1 MGLGKLR
8 QDRYWVV
15 ADGKDSNTI
24 TREIG
29 QGVLQLDELRL
40 TERSPRGTAMKE
52 HDRTSPGAGPTVP
65 TAGPRRERRVPRR
78 RTTQAGCQPLGAAV
92 MENCAGSGL
101 IGERMTRRR

>member
-40 TERSPRGTAMKE
+40 TERSPRSTAMKE
-52 HDRTSPGAGPTVP
+52 HDRTSPSAGLVQINRLTVLI
-65 TAGPRRERRVPRR
+65 RQRYVREKFS
-78 RTTQAGCQPLGAAV
+78 
-92 MENCAGSGL
+92 NCRSDV
-101 IGERMTRRR
+101 GEINGGRHTSSFV